1 MTHVKRNKS
10 GSDTLHRV
18 ESKPKGGFSVW
29 SGLLRDWA
37 LWMRASGKPESTI
50 YLRTYHLRRFA
61 KTHQDPF
68 VLDVGDL
75 AVWLGGNGW
84 GTETLRSYR
93 ASLRAFYSWAVAA
106 GHCERSP
113 AAALPTIKASAGKPR
128 PAPEDVLAEAVR
140 SSDRRVRLMLR
151 LGAHAGLR
159 RAEIAAV
166 HTRDVF
172 EDLDGWSLR
181 VKGKGSRMRLVPLTR
196 WLALEV
202 RSVPAGWV
210 FPSPAGGHLT
220 PAHVGKL
227 MSEALGPGWTAHTL
241 RHRFATRA
249 YAVERDLRAVQEL
262 LGHSKPET
270 TAIYTQV
277 PVGAKRRAVDLI
289 A

>member
-1 MTHVKRNKS
+1 M
-10 GSDTLHRV
+10 G
-18 ESKPKGGFSVW
+18 SKPEGGIPVW
-29 SGLLRDWA
+29 SQLLADWT

-61 KTHQDPF
+61 KAHSNPF
-68 VLDVGDL
+68 CLGVSDL
-75 AVWLGGNGW
+75 AEWLGSFAW
-84 GTETLRSYR
+84 GAETLRSYR
-93 ASLRAFYSWAVAA
+93 ASLRAFYSWALAA
-106 GHCERSP
+106 GLCASSP
-113 AAALPTIKASAGKPR
+113 AAALPTVTARVGKPR

-140 SSDRRVRLMLR
+140 GSDRRVRLMLR

-166 HTRDVF
+166 HSHDVF

-181 VKGKGSRMRLVPLTR
+181 VKGKGDRTRLVPLTR

-202 RSVPAGWV
+202 RSVPTGWV
-210 FPSPAGGHLT
+210 FPSPTGGHLS

-277 PVGAKRRAVDLI
+277 PLGAKRRAIDLI

>member
-1 MTHVKRNKS
+1 MLKA
-10 GSDTLHRV
+10 
-18 ESKPKGGFSVW
+18 W
-29 SGLLRDWA
+29 S

-50 YLRTYHLRRFA
+50 YLRCYHLRRFA
-61 KTHQDPF
+61 KAHPDPF
-68 VLDVGDL
+68 VLEVGDL
-75 AVWLGGNGW
+75 ATWLGGHGW
-84 GTETLRSYR
+84 GNETLRSYR
-93 ASLRAFYSWAVAA
+93 ASLRAFYSWAIAA
-106 GHCERSP
+106 GLCTTSP
-113 AAALPTIKASAGKPR
+113 AALLPAVPAKIGKPR
-128 PAPEDVLAEAVR
+128 PAPEDVLADAVR
-140 SSDRRVRLMLR
+140 AADGRVRLMLR

-181 VKGKGSRMRLVPLTR
+181 VKGKGRRVRLVPLTR

-202 RSVPAGWV
+202 RSRPVGWV

-227 MSEALGPGWTAHTL
+227 MSQALGPGWTAHTL

-270 TAIYTQV
+270 TSIYTQV
-277 PVGAKRRAVDLI
+277 PEGAKRRAIDLI

>member
-1 MTHVKRNKS
+1 MRALSAEWLVL
-10 GSDTLHRV
+10 LHA
-18 ESKPKGGFSVW
+18 
-29 SGLLRDWA
+29 WA
-37 LWMRASGKPESTI
+37 VWMRASGKPESTI

-61 KTHQDPF
+61 KDHPDPF
-68 VLDVGDL
+68 GARLGDL
-75 AVWLGGNGW
+75 AAWLGSHSW
-84 GTETLRSYR
+84 GAETLRSYR

-106 GHCERSP
+106 GYCESSP
-113 AAALPTIKASAGKPR
+113 AAALPTVPAKVGKPR
-128 PAPEDVLAEAVR
+128 PAPEEVLADAVR
-140 SSDRRVRLMLR
+140 RADPRVRLMLR
-151 LGAHAGLR
+151 LAAHAGLR

-181 VKGKGSRMRLVPLTR
+181 VKGKGGRVRLVPLTR
-196 WLALEV
+196 WLALEI
-202 RSVPAGWV
+202 RSQQPGWV

-249 YAVERDLRAVQEL
+249 YAVERDLRAVQEM